1 MESRP
6 ALGRDK
12 RLPLTRET
20 KVGVVVGGVHV
31 HEKPPRRHVLRADLE
46 AELET
51 LLALAPV
58 TLDEVVDA
66 LLEDALEL
74 LDDTLRTVFV
84 DDRDDFRIYMGYR
97 DMRFVSPLYVNI

>member
-31 HEKPPRRHVLRADLE
+31 HEKPPRRLVLRADLE

-66 LLEDALEL
+66 LLEDAL

-84 DDRDDFRIYMGYR
+84 DDLGTISVYMGYR
-97 DMRFVSPLYVNI
+97 DMRFLSPLYVNI